1 MVVSWR
7 FGQISCCPKNLVAL
21 AKRPKLQLVHCYKER
36 NTAMSTLNVLKLVAA
51 QKPTSLPAVQQRRNK
66 LVRRI
71 WEQIEL
77 AKAEQ
82 TGTTFAP
89 VKLRSYTDKETGVRK
104 QVETNKRV
112 KPWWFTADNG
122 KLALSVRFGPKVLEL
137 AKGKYAVEVADK
149 SEIVNVLEV
158 VRTAVENGELDAA
171 IDNAAK
177 KLRDGFAK

>member
-1 MVVSWR
+1 
-7 FGQISCCPKNLVAL
+7 
-21 AKRPKLQLVHCYKER
+21 
-36 NTAMSTLNVLKLVAA
+36 MSTLNTLKLVAS
-51 QKPTSLPAVQQRRNK
+51 QKPTSLSPVLQRRNK
-66 LVRRI
+66 LVKRI

-82 TGTTFAP
+82 AGTTFAP
-89 VKLRSYTDKETGVRK
+89 VKFRSYTDKETGVRK

-112 KPWWFTADNG
+112 KAWWFTADNG

-137 AKGKYAVEVADK
+137 AKGKFAVEVSARSDVV
-149 SEIVNVLEV
+149 SVLEV
-158 VRTAVENGELDAA
+158 VKKAVENGELDAA